1 MMKACGRLKSV
12 YWFGCDAD
20 IPAAFVSSGNLALQR
35 QALRF
40 ATPRPWAAANGMF
53 VFIVFIFC
61 SFGVIIWPL
70 NFICIYLQNSW
81 LVKTIQRISAIESCR
96 ITNLAH
102 GKFRTKIV

>member
-1 MMKACGRLKSV
+1 MANRVQHFFLIPVNPAWQVLMDV
-12 YWFGCDAD
+12 Y
-20 IPAAFVSSGNLALQR
+20 
-35 QALRF
+35 
-40 ATPRPWAAANGMF
+40 

-61 SFGVIIWPL
+61 SFGFIIWPL

-96 ITNLAH
+96 LTNLAH